1 MSSTGSGPRPVRDDA
16 GVYGPALTESMM
28 PAYGS
33 KTLLEATSAAM
44 PGVRQ
49 TFIFGRATVVGAY
62 LHLEF
67 PVVFRSLEAWAA
79 AVDRFLVAVK
89 SRPLVERDLVS
100 A

>member
-33 KTLLEATSAAM
+33 KTLLEATSAAV

-49 TFIFGRATVVGAY
+49 AFIFGRATVVGAE
-62 LHLEF
+62 LHLE
-67 PVVFRSLEAWAA
+67 
-79 AVDRFLVAVK
+79 
-89 SRPLVERDLVS
+89 SRRCSGLWKRGRPPLIGTWWQ
-100 A
+100 